1 MLMSQIS
8 INNEEYLQSMILFL
22 FEKAKYYKSNNN
34 SQLSDNYISLANE
47 YLKRL
52 KKVSDKNADINN
64 NQ

>member
-1 MLMSQIS
+1 MSQIS